1 MASFELRYLKRRG
14 VREIV
19 EADDVEMAEE
29 LARRRLL
36 FQEPGFAIAVVFQG
50 VELTRVVQRP
60 RVH

>member
-19 EADDVEMAEE
+19 EADDVETAED